1 MSSKKFCME
10 CGVELVIAA
19 DGSVGICPKC
29 GKSYNFIDTSAI
41 KDLSVTTPSAYDECK
56 RRATELLEHGN
67 ENKAVEEI
75 EKYLKEYPKDY
86 RAYTLY
92 CYIRSN
98 KYTADPVD
106 VVVEQTWL
114 YIRDM
119 LLDGIKVA
127 SKEQYALMK
136 AECEEFCKR
145 AERVVQIYYDMKE
158 FEKGLSEEP
167 TAPIDP
173 EIELTSIKSSCL
185 AKLEEA
191 ENLLEELNLQY
202 EKVTKEDK
210 LSAVHA
216 TPLPTGFFAKRK
228 EMKAREKL
236 SMEIV
241 REKGIT
247 LQAISTEREECKKT
261 ISSLRLQLAECE
273 RKLEQEKP
281 KYLEELA
288 KYEKDLAKYNTDK
301 SQYAEKAMF
310 FKTDATVLAIKD
322 KLEWVKEQIVECEN
336 ELAKLEKQDVKLT
349 PASYSSA
356 DYYLTMAV
364 NRKVEQDLTTKK
376 LRLTYRINNLK
387 YMFTPLRPKPPI
399 FKD

>member
-1 MSSKKFCME
+1 
-10 CGVELVIAA
+10 
-19 DGSVGICPKC
+19 
-29 GKSYNFIDTSAI
+29 
-41 KDLSVTTPSAYDECK
+41 
-56 RRATELLEHGN
+56 
-67 ENKAVEEI
+67 
-75 EKYLKEYPKDY
+75 
-86 RAYTLY
+86 
-92 CYIRSN
+92 
-98 KYTADPVD
+98 
-106 VVVEQTWL
+106 
-114 YIRDM
+114 
-119 LLDGIKVA
+119 
-127 SKEQYALMK
+127 MK
-136 AECEEFCKR
+136 
-145 AERVVQIYYDMKE
+145 
-158 FEKGLSEEP
+158 
-167 TAPIDP
+167 
-173 EIELTSIKSSCL
+173 
-185 AKLEEA
+185 
-191 ENLLEELNLQY
+191 NLLEELNSQY
-202 EKVTKEDK
+202 EKVSNEDK

-241 REKGIT
+241 REKGFT

-364 NRKVEQDLTTKK
+364 NRKVEQDLTAKK